1 MLEFCLKIEECE
13 RILSGELGKIRL
25 LGDIPLNEYDVKKL
39 EELFKNEL
47 VGGNEKGLDNLL
59 INNPVSIAI
68 YLVWKGIISYEGGE
82 YWSGL
87 KDILGI
93 YSANEEIRVGE
104 FFLEFLKRNKLFYLN
119 IEGSNKYVT
128 PILLHGRI
136 PNYCIKEYFKEI
148 LLKFI
153 RRYADYALDE
163 TDIRQELQIQKENY
177 LEREKINN
185 KTRRLNEKNNQLNI
199 EIGNL
204 DGALGVREN
213 VKKIKG
219 LIDKIEDIDEYME
232 LPENFDVFRE
242 EINRE
247 IRNLKNMIN
256 IKKERKR
263 KEFEIL
269 RNLEEKNILLINKPE
284 KLKQFEEAIK
294 DISILENKIE
304 KLVKEKK
311 DICKNIEEK
320 IKNIFTEPLREKTI
334 KSINKINFERIEKN
348 VNEINKKRALIKAK
362 EKIIDQEELKERELW
377 KWKHWIVEIG
387 LILIGLMLMESNVSL
402 IVGLGTIFIGAIG
415 LFRNVNKSNKIKR
428 QNVNLE
434 KEIIME
440 RSIIAE
446 KEKSIKDELGDFS
459 IGEDLFYPDYYEDW
473 KRLFEVKPIL
483 ATNSELERKWNLL
496 RDKVN
501 IKKLE
506 VIKEARELGLA
517 ADEPS
522 INFEEYLEERKKEE
536 ETLLRKIYKIK
547 SGLEK
552 IHIDEIREIEIKIDR
567 IEKKY
572 REIENRY
579 KRLGN
584 GDFLAGIKKVD
595 AKRRMIQE
603 IGELKERIRASW
615 PEVETIEEIVEL
627 SERHFGDII
636 ERKKQTEEELRKT
649 EKEIEALKREY
660 ETYENDFDYV
670 DKPIRRFL
678 IYGSDIAENFLI
690 ESIMLIINNAETEKN
705 VIPERIKKELLK
717 LRKNIKD
724 KDLPKKKKKM
734 RHPYLYFDGGLNG
747 LFIKIPKQRIEF
759 RNEVKT
765 IRIKIYD
772 KSDNRAI
779 CQRNLKAY
787 VVEKNIIKIN
797 EEDRKSVV

>member
-1 MLEFCLKIEECE
+1 M
-13 RILSGELGKIRL
+13 
-25 LGDIPLNEYDVKKL
+25 
-39 EELFKNEL
+39 
-47 VGGNEKGLDNLL
+47 
-59 INNPVSIAI
+59 
-68 YLVWKGIISYEGGE
+68 
-82 YWSGL
+82 
-87 KDILGI
+87 
-93 YSANEEIRVGE
+93 
-104 FFLEFLKRNKLFYLN
+104 
-119 IEGSNKYVT
+119 
-128 PILLHGRI
+128 
-136 PNYCIKEYFKEI
+136 
-148 LLKFI
+148 KFI

-584 GDFLAGIKKVD
+584 
-595 AKRRMIQE
+595 E
-603 IGELKERIRASW
+603 IGRAH
-615 PEVETIEEIVEL
+615 V
-627 SERHFGDII
+627 
-636 ERKKQTEEELRKT
+636 
-649 EKEIEALKREY
+649 
-660 ETYENDFDYV
+660 
-670 DKPIRRFL
+670 
-678 IYGSDIAENFLI
+678 
-690 ESIMLIINNAETEKN
+690 
-705 VIPERIKKELLK
+705 
-717 LRKNIKD
+717 
-724 KDLPKKKKKM
+724 
-734 RHPYLYFDGGLNG
+734 
-747 LFIKIPKQRIEF
+747 
-759 RNEVKT
+759 
-765 IRIKIYD
+765 
-772 KSDNRAI
+772 
-779 CQRNLKAY
+779 
-787 VVEKNIIKIN
+787 
-797 EEDRKSVV
+797 